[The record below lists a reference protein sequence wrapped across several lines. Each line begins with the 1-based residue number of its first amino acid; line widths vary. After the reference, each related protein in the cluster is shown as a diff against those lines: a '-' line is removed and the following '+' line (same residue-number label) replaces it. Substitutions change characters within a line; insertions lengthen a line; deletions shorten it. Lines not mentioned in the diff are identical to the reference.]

1 LSTTTTSAGDE
12 DQWRS
17 FFAAAKI
24 SLDAAESADREL
36 RLRVGSAFNVFD
48 WIEPQENDL
57 SRIMRDLLDSQGSH
71 GQGDIFLQAALDKLF
86 HLPTDIKASEF
97 GHSIVI
103 TEAPT
108 NELRRIDILINAKS
122 GFSGIAI
129 ENKPWAE
136 EGEEQ
141 LEDYAEYLRE
151 RYGGRSFCLIFLHGP
166 NVGEPKSLKEETRSA
181 LESERRFQTIPYYSP
196 SGASLHQWLV
206 RCVEICQADKVRWFL
221 RDFAS
226 YVADRFKSVEEEA
239 TTNVAR

>member
-1 LSTTTTSAGDE
+1 MSITTTSAGDE

-36 RLRVGSAFNVFD
+36 RLRVGSGFNVFD

-86 HLPTDIKASEF
+86 QLPTDIKASEF
-97 GHSIVI
+97 SHSIVI

-108 NELRRIDILINAKS
+108 YDGRRIDILIDAKS
-122 GFSGIAI
+122 RLSSIAI
-129 ENKPWAE
+129 ENKPWI
-136 EGEEQ
+136 GESQEQ
-141 LEDYAEYLRE
+141 LEDYAKYLRQ
-151 RYGGRSFCLIFLHGP
+151 RHSGRSFCLIFLHGP
-166 NVGEPKSLKEETRSA
+166 NNAEPKSLKKETRAA
-181 LESERRFQTIPYYSP
+181 LEFERRFQTIPYYSP
-196 SGASLHQWLV
+196 SGASLHQWLI
-206 RCVEICQADKVRWFL
+206 RCAEICQADKVRWFL

-226 YVADRFKSVEEEA
+226 YVADQFQSVEEDVS
-239 TTNVAR
+239 NVAG